1 MSITAC
7 FAVAALFLVA
17 CGDDGEATG
26 NDVEQRTE
34 EAADDAR
41 ETARDAWA
49 SVRTDAE
56 RLIDEIR
63 TRDAPRLKEQ
73 LLDRCRDALE
83 NLRAAGVDRADDV
96 DRLCDRVRDT
106 DVTNTDVWSEI
117 KREID
122 QLEPAG

>member
-1 MSITAC
+1 ML
-7 FAVAALFLVA
+7 AVAALFFVA
-17 CGDDGEATG
+17 CGDDGETAG
-26 NDVEQRTE
+26 NGAEQRSE
-34 EAADDAR
+34 EAAGEAR
-41 ETARDAWA
+41 AAARDAWA

-63 TRDAPRLKEQ
+63 TQDAPRLKEQ

-83 NLRAAGVDRADDV
+83 RLREAGSDRSDEA

-106 DVTNTDVWSEI
+106 DVTSTDAWADIRRQIE
-117 KREID
+117 

>member
-83 NLRAAGVDRADDV
+83 NLRAAGADRADDV

-122 QLEPAG
+122 QLEPAD

>member
-1 MSITAC
+1 MSISA
-7 FAVAALFLVA
+7 FVAVAALFLVG

-26 NDVEQRTE
+26 NNVEQRTE

-41 ETARDAWA
+41 ETARDVWA

-73 LLDRCRDALE
+73 LLDGCRDALE
-83 NLRAAGVDRADDV
+83 NLREAGSDRADDV
-96 DRLCDRVRDT
+96 DRLCNRVRDT

-122 QLEPAG
+122 QLEPTD